1 MTPSDRT
8 RAEGPEPVPPAELLR
23 LRNVLTRAPRAEVR
37 ARHLAATV
45 GAAQQRTVVSP
56 VGRFAG
62 HSARTAAV
70 IVAALA
76 ITSGLAGAQ
85 LLPAQAQ
92 RLLSSVSERLNP
104 IDDGPS
110 IDSELPAPEP
120 TQSGS
125 GGSSKS
131 RTGSDDDPTAPAEVS
146 PSTTDDIT
154 GASSTTAASSSTTSP
169 PRTTTTIAGPT
180 GPGSPDDPGSTTTST
195 TDPGSTT
202 TTTDPSTTSTTDPS
216 TTSTT
221 GPSSTTTAPP
231 PP

>member
-180 GPGSPDDPGSTTTST
+180 GPGSPDDPGSTTT
-195 TDPGSTT
+195 
-202 TTTDPSTTSTTDPS
+202 TTDPSTTSTTDPS